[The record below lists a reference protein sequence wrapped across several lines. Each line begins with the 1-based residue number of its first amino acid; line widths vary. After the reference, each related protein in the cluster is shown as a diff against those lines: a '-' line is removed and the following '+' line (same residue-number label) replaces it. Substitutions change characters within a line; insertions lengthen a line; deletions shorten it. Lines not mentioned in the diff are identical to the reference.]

1 MMQSR
6 KTWYGAAIDP
16 RDIVFKEDF
25 ELEALGLDEAQEIL
39 GVDFNTDD

>member
-1 MMQSR
+1 MM
-6 KTWYGAAIDP
+6 AP

-25 ELEALGLDEAQEIL
+25 ELEALDLEEAQEIM